1 MEIENQI
8 ESKINDFFQ
17 WINLSIV
24 QNYYIKNNQNWDAI
38 CASLHIINDLQRP
51 KREYYSIKSI
61 NHLEIIG
68 IMQTIYIEQDSIQT
82 LNNSLLEITN
92 HKFSLTKYD
101 KVRNIRNKIFGHPS
115 DKSNGKI
122 KTRHFFDIEDKN
134 TQLIKHLYWGTE
146 AEIEGENI
154 ILTELIKEN
163 SNNTLL
169 YLNEI
174 EENLKNKFKKMMN
187 NYKIKFEN
195 LFRHSSYTFEKI
207 LTKNNDTIAI
217 NSFDVTIYQEIENAK
232 KGLIERNIYE
242 NFEKEIEVM
251 LFLSD
256 KLKKLFY
263 NQTFEDI
270 EFYTYAL
277 VLSEKVNFL
286 KMELKKIDT
295 I

>member
-1 MEIENQI
+1 MEIENKI
-8 ESKINDFFQ
+8 ESKIKDFFQ

-82 LNNSLLEITN
+82 LKNSILEISN

-122 KTRHFFDIEDKN
+122 KTRHFFDIEDKK

-154 ILTELIKEN
+154 ILPELIKEN

-174 EENLKNKFKKMMN
+174 EENLKNKFKEMMN

-232 KGLIERNIYE
+232 NGLIERNIYE

-251 LFLSD
+251 LFLSNM
-256 KLKKLFY
+256 LKKLFY
-263 NQTFEDI
+263 EQTFEDI
-270 EFYTYAL
+270 EFYTYAS
-277 VLSEKVNFL
+277 VLFEKVNSL
-286 KMELKKIDT
+286 KMELKKIDK